1 MAVSFTVMSDFSSP
15 RLLIL
20 GAHPD
25 DCEFHAGGLAARY
38 RRLGHAVKMISV
50 TPGDVG
56 HHEISGPA
64 LAKVRTNEAA
74 KAAAVIGAE
83 SEVWPFPDGSLTPSL
98 DLRWKIIR
106 EIRTWRP
113 SVVLTHRP
121 NDYHPDHR
129 AVGQAVQDAS
139 YMVTVPMLL
148 PDVPIVAKDPI
159 VGYLPDKFTKPTP
172 LQADVVI
179 DVGNELD
186 TIVNLLAAHDS
197 QMFNWLPYNRG
208 ELDQIP
214 KEHGARLVWLKG
226 WHGAR
231 LREQADRFRKEL
243 IAAYGPERG
252 AKVEYAEAF
261 EISEY
266 ASKLTPEAKEKLF
279 PLQ

>member
-1 MAVSFTVMSDFSSP
+1 MTDSSLK
-15 RLLIL
+15 LLIL

-38 RRLGHAVKMISV
+38 RRLGHGVKMISV

-56 HHEISGPA
+56 HHEISGPP
-64 LAKVRTNEAA
+64 LAKIRTAEAA
-74 KAAAVIGAE
+74 AAAAVIGAE
-83 SEVWPFPDGSLTPSL
+83 SEVWPYPDGSLTPSL

-106 EIRTWRP
+106 EIRTYRP

-139 YMVTVPMLL
+139 YMVTVPKLL
-148 PDVPIVAKDPI
+148 PDVPIMAKDPI

-172 LQADVVI
+172 LQPDVVV
-179 DVGNELD
+179 DVGDELE
-186 TIVNLLAAHDS
+186 TIVDLLSAHES
-197 QMFNWLPYNRG
+197 QMFQWLPYNRG
-208 ELDQIP
+208 VLDEVP
-214 KEHGARLVWLKG
+214 DGPEARRAWLRH
-226 WHGAR
+226 WHGER

-243 IAAYGPERG
+243 IATYGPERG
-252 AKVEYAEAF
+252 AQVEYAEAF

-266 ASKLTPEAKEKLF
+266 ASKLSPEAKARLF
-279 PLQ
+279 PL